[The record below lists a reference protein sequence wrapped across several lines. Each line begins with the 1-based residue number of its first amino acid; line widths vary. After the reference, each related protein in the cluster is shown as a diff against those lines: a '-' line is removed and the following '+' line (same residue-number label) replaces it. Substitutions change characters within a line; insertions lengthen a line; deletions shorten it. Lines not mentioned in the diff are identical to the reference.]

1 MQPNTTLPFELNNEH
16 FIKAWGEWLQ
26 YRKERRLP
34 KLLPRSVQKQWDA
47 LSDIGSEA
55 AIAAINYSIR
65 QGYQGIYQDKSAA
78 LPAGPGRLRGS
89 AASLGALQMQ
99 LKQVESQLEDIFYPG
114 GCAFRVEPSKEN
126 RERALKL
133 LDQRKSLKLQIED
146 FSQ

>member
-1 MQPNTTLPFELNNEH
+1 MATK
-16 FIKAWGEWLQ
+16 FIPPSLDEWMF
-26 YRKERRLP
+26 YADSIGWM
-34 KLLPRSVQKQWDA
+34 PRDDA
-47 LSDIGSEA
+47 EAAYDHYLACGWRIGSKPMRDWQA
-55 AIAAINYSIR
+55 AARNCKRRSAGRQPIAGRTRR
-65 QGYQGIYQDKSAA
+65 QS
-78 LPAGPGRLRGS
+78 
-89 AASLGALQMQ
+89 SLGALQMQ